1 MLEPQRVELTTV
13 DSTFFIVHTEL
24 YKPKIITSHGTEKI
38 NSMGQF
44 RRISGTGRYEL
55 LAYRT
60 IRMSNLPHMAAGSSR
75 MGCNYPPLHSCLHW
89 HYAGCRS
96 LQRQIRRTPP
106 PSLLGRY
113 NPSTSLLVGSEL
125 AYEYPTLFYDSYV
138 GNVANKDIDKTNSYL
153 SQISTRQNQL
163 QAYDS
168 IYNLVTSRFDEVAS
182 EFNGGHR
189 PGNRSDGRYGN
200 GQYTKEEIRAINNIL
215 THEGAPEI
223 QYDARHNSTASDI
236 LTNYERQMRVG
247 LEYVRKKYSA
257 PQEDVDS
264 AVSIISKLNLLA
276 NQISAMDQIGE
287 VNNDIVLQTLTI
299 LNAGYNQIKVA
310 QEYIVFANDAEKEYY
325 TSDNPETLTKRML
338 SPYDVLT
345 DFFAGKYPKS
355 FLYSI
360 FFSILIDLGAFIFFD
375 IAFRKE

>member
-1 MLEPQRVELTTV
+1 MEQKKLIRWGSFVGFLVLAGMSCWLTERSACLIFPTWRPVVVVWAVTILLFILASIGTMLVVEACNDKYVEHRRLR
-13 DSTFFIVHTEL
+13 FWGG
-24 YKPKIITSHGTEKI
+24 IILVLVCWLGVS
-38 NSMGQF
+38 
-44 RRISGTGRYEL
+44 
-55 LAYRT
+55 
-60 IRMSNLPHMAAGSSR
+60 LPTNIH
-75 MGCNYPPLHSCLHW
+75 
-89 HYAGCRS
+89 
-96 LQRQIRRTPP
+96 
-106 PSLLGRY
+106 
-113 NPSTSLLVGSEL
+113 
-125 AYEYPTLFYDSYV
+125 TLFYDSYV

-287 VNNDIVLQTLTI
+287 VNNDIVLPV
-299 LNAGYNQIKVA
+299 G
-310 QEYIVFANDAEKEYY
+310 
-325 TSDNPETLTKRML
+325 
-338 SPYDVLT
+338 
-345 DFFAGKYPKS
+345 
-355 FLYSI
+355 
-360 FFSILIDLGAFIFFD
+360 
-375 IAFRKE
+375 